1 MTAIVLLGTGSTRLM
16 VTKHKFYWVIL
27 LIIFFKSFNAH
38 ANVIQYFTGISYSN
52 PAALFQVKQN
62 EMILG
67 GTGFHTDGRFQGSA
81 LNFNSGQ
88 YDKGIAYSRTTS
100 FLPYARIAGRL
111 NKDVVFAVDVT
122 QPFHSNLNWQNHSV
136 TRFSATQTYLTDVDV
151 SPRASY
157 SFNQKWHIGAGLNF
171 NFLNNNEANWA
182 LPVSPDASANLVNQ
196 TSGFGLGYNL
206 GIYHVFNP
214 QNFLSLTYYSSI
226 KQHTRGTSTLQA
238 RTNTDL
244 EFDFRM
250 PATTVVNYAH
260 LFNKQWLAS
269 LQLFYSE
276 WSANQFA
283 NFNNTSAPPPL
294 NPNFSFKMHFRNS
307 LALLGVLRHQY
318 NDKFGLTLLG
328 MIDDGPERDKLRTLN
343 FPADKQYFI
352 GLSGE
357 YRLQKNMLV
366 ELLYGYGF
374 SNTSMNNQV
383 TINGETV
390 PFTTGKVNIHA
401 NIIDLKFKI
410 QV

>member
-1 MTAIVLLGTGSTRLM
+1 MTALARLETGSTIFM
-16 VTKHKFYWVIL
+16 VKKCMPYWIL
-27 LIIFFKSFNAH
+27 WLIIFLKSANVH

-62 EMILG
+62 EVIIG
-67 GTGFHTDGRFQGSA
+67 GTGFRTDARFQGSA

-88 YDKGIAYSRTTS
+88 YDNGIAYSRTTS

-111 NKDVVFAVDVT
+111 NKDLVFAVDVT
-122 QPFHSNLNWQNHSV
+122 QPFHSNLNWRNHSV
-136 TRFSATQTYLTDVDV
+136 TRYAATQTYLTDVDI

-157 SFNQKWHIGAGLNF
+157 SLNRQWHIGAGLNF
-171 NFLNNNEANWA
+171 NFLKNNETNWA
-182 LPVSPDASANLVNQ
+182 LPVSPTASANLVNQ

-226 KQHTRGTSTLQA
+226 KQNTRGTSTLQS
-238 RTNTDL
+238 RTNTNL
-244 EFDFRM
+244 QFDFRM

-269 LQLFYSE
+269 LQLFYRE

-294 NPNFSFKMHFRNS
+294 NPNFSFKMRFSNS
-307 LALLGVLRHQY
+307 MALLGVLRHQY
-318 NDKFGLTLLG
+318 NEKLGLTLLG
-328 MIDDGPERDKLRTLN
+328 MIDDGPERDRLRTIN
-343 FPADKQYFI
+343 FPADRQYFV

-357 YRLQKNMLV
+357 YRLQKNMLI

-374 SNTSMNNQV
+374 SNTTMNNQV
-383 TINGETV
+383 TLNGDAV